1 MPLLLRSTIDL
12 VRCRFISLGLQKLV
26 HVRTLNKMTT
36 TACHAFLTVDGIEPS
51 DVEKLKTLNFD
62 RYPDPTFPFPLCAVA
77 CSRTGMPVCLQC
89 DLVLI
94 ILLCLQLGRLSLH
107 DAAWS
112 LSRARH

>member
-51 DVEKLKTLNFD
+51 DVKKLTTLNFD
-62 RYPDPTFPFPLCAVA
+62 RYPDPSFPFLLCAEDCNCASV
-77 CSRTGMPVCLQC
+77 SF
-89 DLVLI
+89 
-94 ILLCLQLGRLSLH
+94 
-107 DAAWS
+107 
-112 LSRARH
+112 